1 MSIQT
6 DPIFLKEAKD
16 FFHEIHP
23 ILSAK
28 VMEIYNSK
36 DFFVDEKK
44 DGSPVTQADLLVNDL
59 LREKLTN
66 KFPDI
71 PILSEENIYPKEIP
85 DLFWLIDPLDG
96 TKEFINRS
104 GEFTINVALVK
115 NMQSIFGY
123 VAAPAIDKIWL
134 SEGQIFKESQKKS
147 IHSDSIVIVK
157 SRSHSSK
164 KDDQFKQFL
173 KNKGIDHSFLSVGSS
188 LKICMLA
195 TNNADLYVRFG
206 PTSEW
211 DIAAA
216 NAVLDANNGGI
227 YDLHSKKKIIY
238 GKADSVLNPSF
249 FAISNLLIYDE
260 IVKLVDEFGKILL

>member
-1 MSIQT
+1 MSIQN
-6 DPIFLKEAKD
+6 DPIFLKEAKN
-16 FFHEIHP
+16 FFYEINP

-28 VMEIYNSK
+28 VMEIYNSR

-44 DGSPVTQADLLVNDL
+44 DGSPVTQADLQVNDIL
-59 LREKLTN
+59 IEKLTN

-71 PILSEENIYPKEIP
+71 PILSEENTYPKEIP
-85 DLFWLIDPLDG
+85 NLFWLIDPLDG
-96 TKEFINRS
+96 TKEFINKS
-104 GEFTINVALVK
+104 GEFTINVALVE

-134 SEGQIFKESQKKS
+134 SEEKIFKESQKKS
-147 IHSDSIVIVK
+147 IYNDSIVIVQ

-173 KNKGIDHSFLSVGSS
+173 ENEGIDHSFLSVGSS

-195 TNNADLYVRFG
+195 TDDADLYIRFG

-216 NAVLDANNGGI
+216 NAVLEASNGGI
-227 YDLHSKKKIIY
+227 YDIHSKKKIVY

-249 FAISNLLIYDE
+249 FAISSRLKYCDIA
-260 IVKLVDEFGKILL
+260 KLVDEFSKKLL

>member
-1 MSIQT
+1 MTNDSIF
-6 DPIFLKEAKD
+6 IKEAKD
-16 FFHEIHP
+16 FFREVHP
-23 ILSAK
+23 ILSAR
-28 VMEIYNSK
+28 VMEIYNSR
-36 DFFVDEKK
+36 DFFIDEKK
-44 DGSPVTQADLLVNDL
+44 DGSPVTQADLIINDIL
-59 LREKLTN
+59 IEKLTN

-71 PILSEENIYPKEIP
+71 PILSEENTYPKEIP
-85 DLFWLIDPLDG
+85 TLFWLIDPLDG

-134 SEGQIFKESQKKS
+134 SEEQILKESQKKS

-164 KDDQFKQFL
+164 QDDQFEQFL
-173 KNKGIDHSFLSVGSS
+173 KNNGIDHSFMSVGSS

-195 TNNADLYVRFG
+195 TNNADLYIRFG

-216 NAVLDANNGGI
+216 NAVLEAYNGGI
-227 YDLHSKKKIIY
+227 YDLHTKKKIIY

-249 FAISNLLIYDE
+249 FAISNKLRYNE
-260 IVKLVDEFGKILL
+260 IVKLVDEFSENLL

>member
-1 MSIQT
+1 MTNDSIF
-6 DPIFLKEAKD
+6 IKEAKD
-16 FFHEIHP
+16 FFREVHP
-23 ILSAK
+23 ILSAR
-28 VMEIYNSK
+28 VMEIYNSR
-36 DFFVDEKK
+36 DFFIDEKK
-44 DGSPVTQADLLVNDL
+44 DGSPVTQADLIVNDI

-71 PILSEENIYPKEIP
+71 PILSEENTYPKEIP
-85 DLFWLIDPLDG
+85 SLFWLIDPLDG

-134 SEGQIFKESQKKS
+134 SEEQILKESQKKS

-164 KDDQFKQFL
+164 QDEQFEQFL
-173 KNKGIDHSFLSVGSS
+173 KNNGIDHSFMSVGSS

-195 TNNADLYVRFG
+195 TNNADLYIRFG

-216 NAVLDANNGGI
+216 NAVLEAHNGGI
-227 YDLHSKKKIIY
+227 YDLHTKKKIIY

-260 IVKLVDEFGKILL
+260 IVKLVDEFSKILL

>member
-1 MSIQT
+1 MTNDSIF
-6 DPIFLKEAKD
+6 IKEAKD
-16 FFHEIHP
+16 FFREVHP
-23 ILSAK
+23 ILSAR
-28 VMEIYNSK
+28 VMEIYNSR
-36 DFFVDEKK
+36 DFFIDEKK
-44 DGSPVTQADLLVNDL
+44 DGSPVTQADLIINDI

-71 PILSEENIYPKEIP
+71 PILSEENTYPKEIP
-85 DLFWLIDPLDG
+85 SLFWLIDPLDG

-134 SEGQIFKESQKKS
+134 SEEQILKESQKKS
-147 IHSDSIVIVK
+147 IHRDSIVIVK

-164 KDDQFKQFL
+164 QDDQFEQFL
-173 KNKGIDHSFLSVGSS
+173 KNNGIDHSFMSVGSS

-195 TNNADLYVRFG
+195 TNNADLYIRFG

-216 NAVLDANNGGI
+216 NAVLEAHNGGI
-227 YDLHSKKKIIY
+227 YDLHTKKKIIY

-249 FAISNLLIYDE
+249 FAISNRLRYLSLIH
-260 IVKLVDEFGKILL
+260 I

>member
-1 MSIQT
+1 MQNDS
-6 DPIFLKEAKD
+6 IFLSEVKD

-23 ILSAK
+23 SLSAK
-28 VMEIYNSK
+28 VMEIYNAK

-44 DGSPVTQADLLVNDL
+44 DGSPVTQADLVVNDI

-71 PILSEENIYPKEIP
+71 PILSEENTYPKEIP
-85 DLFWLIDPLDG
+85 SLFWLIDPLDG

-115 NMQSIFGY
+115 NTQSIFGY
-123 VAAPAIDKIWL
+123 VAAPAIDEIWL

-147 IHSDSIVIVK
+147 IYSDSIVIVK

-164 KDDQFKQFL
+164 KDDQFEQFL
-173 KNKGIDHSFLSVGSS
+173 ENKGIDYSFLSVGSS

-195 TNNADLYVRFG
+195 TNNADLYIRFG

-216 NAVLDANNGGI
+216 NAVLEAYNGGI
-227 YDLHSKKKIIY
+227 YDLHTKKKIIY

-249 FAISNLLIYDE
+249 FAISNRLRYNE
-260 IVKLVDEFGKILL
+260 IVKLVDEFSEKLL

>member
-1 MSIQT
+1 MTNDSVFI
-6 DPIFLKEAKD
+6 KEAKD
-16 FFHEIHP
+16 FFREVHP
-23 ILSAK
+23 ILSAS
-28 VMEIYNSK
+28 VMEIYNSR
-36 DFFVDEKK
+36 DFFIDEKK
-44 DGSPVTQADLLVNDL
+44 DGSPVTQADLIINDI

-71 PILSEENIYPKEIP
+71 PILSEENTYPKEIP
-85 DLFWLIDPLDG
+85 SLFWLIDPLDG

-123 VAAPAIDKIWL
+123 VAAPALDKIWL
-134 SEGQIFKESQKKS
+134 SEEQILKESQKKS

-164 KDDQFKQFL
+164 QDDQFEQFL
-173 KNKGIDHSFLSVGSS
+173 KNNGIDHSFMSVGSS

-195 TNNADLYVRFG
+195 TNNADLYIRFG

-211 DIAAA
+211 YIAAA
-216 NAVLDANNGGI
+216 NAVLEAHNGGI
-227 YDLHSKKKIIY
+227 YDLHTKKKIIY

-249 FAISNLLIYDE
+249 FAISNRLRYNE
-260 IVKLVDEFGKILL
+260 IVKLVDEFGKKLL

>member
-1 MSIQT
+1 MTNDSVFI
-6 DPIFLKEAKD
+6 KEAKD
-16 FFHEIHP
+16 FFREVHP
-23 ILSAK
+23 ILSAR
-28 VMEIYNSK
+28 VMEIYNSR
-36 DFFVDEKK
+36 DFFIDEKK
-44 DGSPVTQADLLVNDL
+44 DGSPVTQADLIINDIL
-59 LREKLTN
+59 IEKLTN

-71 PILSEENIYPKEIP
+71 PILSEENTYPKEIP
-85 DLFWLIDPLDG
+85 TLFWLIDPLDG

-134 SEGQIFKESQKKS
+134 SEEQILKESQKKS

-164 KDDQFKQFL
+164 QDDQFEQFL
-173 KNKGIDHSFLSVGSS
+173 KNNGIDHSFMSVGSS

-195 TNNADLYVRFG
+195 TNNADLYIRFG

-216 NAVLDANNGGI
+216 NAVLEAHNGGI
-227 YDLHSKKKIIY
+227 YDLHTKKKIIY

-249 FAISNLLIYDE
+249 FAISNRLRYNE
-260 IVKLVDEFGKILL
+260 IVKLVDEFGKKLL

>member
-1 MSIQT
+1 MTNDSIF
-6 DPIFLKEAKD
+6 IKEAKD
-16 FFHEIHP
+16 FFREVHP
-23 ILSAK
+23 ILSAR
-28 VMEIYNSK
+28 VMEIYNSR
-36 DFFVDEKK
+36 DFFIDEKK
-44 DGSPVTQADLLVNDL
+44 DRTPVTQADLIINDI

-71 PILSEENIYPKEIP
+71 PILSEENTYPKEKP
-85 DLFWLIDPLDG
+85 SLFWLIDPLDG

-134 SEGQIFKESQKKS
+134 SEEQKFKETQKKS
-147 IHSDSIVIVK
+147 IHSDSIIIVK
-157 SRSHSSK
+157 SKSHSSK
-164 KDDQFKQFL
+164 QDDQFEQFL
-173 KNKGIDHSFLSVGSS
+173 KNNGIDHSFMSVGSS

-195 TNNADLYVRFG
+195 TNNADLYIRFG

-216 NAVLDANNGGI
+216 NAVLEAHNGGI
-227 YDLHSKKKIIY
+227 YDLHTKKKIIY

-249 FAISNLLIYDE
+249 FAISNRLRYNE
-260 IVKLVDEFGKILL
+260 IVKLVDEFSKKLL